1 MSEHAPTLPLDSAN
15 VQRLAEALAWRITET
30 VQPVAP
36 RLLTAPQ
43 VASYLGLALQT
54 VRNRSAEIP
63 GRKCIGRRVVFDRL
77 AIDRW
82 IEKNNGIRDLWL
94 DARQSMR

>member
-1 MSEHAPTLPLDSAN
+1 MADHAPTLPLYPAD
-15 VQRLAEALAWRITET
+15 VQRLAEALARRITEAA
-30 VQPVAP
+30 QPVAP
-36 RLLTAPQ
+36 RLLTVPQ
-43 VASYLGLALQT
+43 LAVYLGIAVQT